1 MTADRFLRLW
11 ELPLLVKELNEQAS
25 RPRTYVIRFLYAT
38 TLFVAACAL
47 FYGNFQGSGEASV
60 GTMGRGRFMFER
72 LVTCQ
77 FWSIYLFLPAIS
89 CGALTVEKERNTL
102 GLLLITSL
110 RPWQIILQKI
120 LGRVI
125 PMLTFVLLSFP
136 LMAVAYSFGGVTED
150 ALWSGTYLLVL
161 TCVQVGALAIAC
173 SAYFPTTVEAFVANY
188 VLFILLFSMFPAA
201 WGPHLFEQA
210 SEVPFA
216 TTVASSL
223 LLVIVSGV
231 FLIAGW
237 LSVEARAFV
246 PPKNALLGLFKRLD
260 ALFNDMNRVTG
271 GIVLVRDGDPL
282 PREEPIAWRET
293 AKKSLGTFRYLFRVL
308 VVIEVPLLFICAS
321 LRLSGPGGADLRP
334 VSMSLYF
341 LWFLAIVMI
350 VVHGGSLI
358 SSERSRQ
365 TLDVLLTTPMS
376 GRELLRQKLHGV
388 WRLFRV
394 LSVPFLTIF
403 LFETWWNQ
411 AATYRWAY
419 LPLELLALAIYLPL
433 IAWIALA
440 VGLRVRSQ
448 IKAVL
453 TALALIGG
461 WLLVPAL
468 FQTAWTDLLG
478 VRSQAGLRYILL
490 LNPSVLIPG
499 FESLGEL
506 VMAPPG
512 SKHPG
517 PPAPAWP
524 AFAANLLLHGW
535 VLYTLRRRC
544 LGHADRLLGRLTD
557 EHEFPANQLH
567 AEPAELPVEQLAT

>member
-1 MTADRFLRLW
+1 MTADRHSHLW

-25 RPRTYVIRFLYAT
+25 RPRTYVIRFLYAA
-38 TLFVAACAL
+38 TLFVAACSL
-47 FYGNFQGSGEASV
+47 FYGNFLTDGEESV

-72 LVTCQ
+72 LVTFQ
-77 FWSIYLFLPAIS
+77 FWSIYLLLPAIS

-110 RPWQIILQKI
+110 RPWQIVVQKI
-120 LGRVI
+120 LGRVV
-125 PMLTFVLLSFP
+125 PMLTYVLLSFP

-150 ALWSGTYLLVL
+150 SLWSGTYLLVL
-161 TCVQVGALAIAC
+161 TCVQVGTLAIAC
-173 SAYFPTTVEAFVANY
+173 SAYFPTTVEAFVAHY
-188 VLFILLFSMFPAA
+188 VLFVLLLGLFPVA
-201 WGPHLFEQA
+201 WGPRLFEQA
-210 SEVPFA
+210 DEVPFA
-216 TTVASSL
+216 TTVASSM
-223 LLVIVSGV
+223 LLVILTSV
-231 FLIAGW
+231 FLVAGW

-260 ALFNDMNRVTG
+260 NWFNEANRVTG
-271 GIVLVRDGDPL
+271 GVILVRDGDPL

-308 VVIEVPLLFICAS
+308 VLIEVPLLFICAS
-321 LRLSGPGGADLRP
+321 LRLNGPGGADLRP
-334 VSMSLYF
+334 ISMSLYF
-341 LWFLAIVMI
+341 LWFLAVVMI

-365 TLDVLLTTPMS
+365 TLDVLLTTPLS

-411 AATYRWAY
+411 AATYRWLY
-419 LPLELLALAIYLPL
+419 LPLELVALAVYLPL

-440 VGLRVRSQ
+440 VGLKVRSQ

-461 WLLVPAL
+461 WLIVPAL
-468 FQTAWTDLLG
+468 FQAAWADLLG
-478 VRSQAGLRYILL
+478 VRSSEGLRNVLL
-490 LNPSVLIPG
+490 LNPSALIPAL
-499 FESLGEL
+499 ESVGERI
-506 VMAPPG
+506 MAPPG
-512 SKHPG
+512 SKNPG
-517 PPAPAWP
+517 PPAPAWL
-524 AFAANLLLHGW
+524 AFAANLLLHGCA
-535 VLYTLRRRC
+535 LYAVRRWC
-544 LGHADRLLGRLTD
+544 LDNADRLLGRLTD
-557 EHEFPANQLH
+557 EHQSPAEQRQ
-567 AEPAELPVEQLAT
+567 AQPVELPVEQMAT